1 MDSLLKRLE
10 HYSLHL
16 EEKVEERTEQYKAER
31 ERADTLLYQMLPK
44 AVADQLKKGKVSM
57 KNLSFNG

>member
-10 HYSLHL
+10 HYSSHL

-31 ERADTLLYQMLPK
+31 ERADMLLYQMLPQ
-44 AVADQLKKGKVSM
+44 AVADQLKRGKVNM
-57 KNLSFNG
+57 FQ

>member
-44 AVADQLKKGKVSM
+44 AVADQLKKGKVST
-57 KNLSFNG
+57 KNLCL